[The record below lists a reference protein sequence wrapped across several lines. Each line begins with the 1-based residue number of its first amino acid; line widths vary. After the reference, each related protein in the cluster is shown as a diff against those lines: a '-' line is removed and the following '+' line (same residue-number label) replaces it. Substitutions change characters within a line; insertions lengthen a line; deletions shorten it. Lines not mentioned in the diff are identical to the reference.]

1 MNTIKLAARN
11 VLRNYRRSMLTLF
24 SIATGVA
31 AILLYQGFVNYSMW
45 GLRESTIRSGVGHI
59 QVSTDDA
66 FFLEGSFDPYSFLI
80 PQYQSLADEISKLP
94 QVKSVAPKIAFSGT
108 ISTGEKSGIVMV
120 EALPVE
126 DATNLLSF
134 RRITSG
140 RDILRSGA
148 LEIVLAEG
156 VAQKIRAEVGDVLTL
171 LVSSKGGGMNAA
183 DVTVVGIS
191 SSGIGAFDNMASYMD
206 FALAQELLVI
216 EDAPQLI
223 VTLDSTEL
231 TSEAMVEM
239 SKIRMAD
246 GQTLAIRQWEDIA
259 DYYRQV
265 KDFYI
270 TLMQV
275 IKAIVLVVVIFS
287 IINTMIMTVFER
299 FREIGTLRAL
309 GNTKFN
315 IMNLFLWEGGV
326 LGLMGGLAGALLGL
340 GIAFILNKMGGIY
353 IPPPPGMS
361 KGYVAEFWL
370 TLPMMIETT
379 ILAVVVATIS
389 SIYPARK
396 AVSISVA
403 DALRHL

>member
-11 VLRNYRRSMLTLF
+11 VLRNYRRSLLTLF
-24 SIATGVA
+24 SIATGIT
-31 AILLYQGFVNYSMW
+31 AILLYQGFVNYSIW

-80 PQYQSLADEISKLP
+80 PDHQKLAQQISQLP
-94 QVKSVAPKIAFSGT
+94 QVKSVVPKVTFSAT
-108 ISTGEKSGIVMV
+108 ISTGEKSGIVMA
-120 EALPVE
+120 EALPVK

-134 RRITSG
+134 RRITAG
-140 RDILRSGA
+140 RDILRPGA
-148 LEIVLAEG
+148 AEIVLAEG
-156 VAQKIRAEVGDVLTL
+156 VAQKIRAQVGDVLTL

-191 SSGIGAFDNMASYMD
+191 SSGIGAIDNMAIYLD
-206 FALAQELLVI
+206 FALAQELLTI
-216 EDAPQLI
+216 ADAPQLI

-231 TSEAMVEM
+231 TSQAFAEIAQI
-239 SKIRMAD
+239 KTAT
-246 GQTLAIRQWEDIA
+246 GQPLALRQWEQIA

-265 KDFYI
+265 KDFYV

-275 IKAIVLVVVIFS
+275 IKIIVLVVVIFS

-315 IMNLFLWEGGV
+315 IMNLFLWEGGL
-326 LGLMGGLAGALLGL
+326 LGLIGGISGALLAL
-340 GIAFILNKMGGIY
+340 GVALALNNMGGIY

-361 KGYVAEFWL
+361 KGYYAEFWL